1 MAIKMYDR
9 EARKKAICDR
19 VGEILDNIKY
29 GTDFKITIEAHVD
42 EVVKIR
48 YDITENSIG
57 E

>member
-1 MAIKMYDR
+1 MAIKMYDH